1 MSETIMLNFILTHEP
16 KPKTLSLATYES
28 VKEII
33 NLLKFSLTCETNWTP
48 QQLHYSIKLYNQNY
62 VELEE
67 KYTIRDLL
75 DKNLL
80 WSGDDIH
87 IVTHVNSGRL
97 INYFDRITKYLRSI
111 CIETDFYEIR
121 EEPNHNYM
129 FEWKAIADEIID
141 NQSLMG
147 SLRVYEKNINKSDP
161 KLDNYEYYGTS
172 SGSSAEEDAD
182 TI

>member
-1 MSETIMLNFILTHEP
+1 
-16 KPKTLSLATYES
+16 
-28 VKEII
+28 
-33 NLLKFSLTCETNWTP
+33 
-48 QQLHYSIKLYNQNY
+48 
-62 VELEE
+62 
-67 KYTIRDLL
+67 
-75 DKNLL
+75 
-80 WSGDDIH
+80 
-87 IVTHVNSGRL
+87 
-97 INYFDRITKYLRSI
+97 
-111 CIETDFYEIR
+111 
-121 EEPNHNYM
+121 M